1 MKCKDKA
8 SYFHKN
14 KKYRPFEI
22 EKKNFFSVISFQKFL
37 IFHKCVFQKMLHV
50 SPEHSFK
57 QKVKIIDFQVI
68 YNSIDYGNLEQND
81 I

>member
-1 MKCKDKA
+1 
-8 SYFHKN
+8 
-14 KKYRPFEI
+14 
-22 EKKNFFSVISFQKFL
+22 
-37 IFHKCVFQKMLHV
+37 MLHV